1 MISHAELVEDFFGYW
16 PDFADAKVVDF
27 GWTLPGGIE
36 LALHY
41 IDAGRGKDAVVKL
54 RFSGVSNVRLTDLM
68 SGNVVDCLSISRGPP
83 FAIEIEA
90 CYGLA
95 GTFQCSA
102 VEVTGL
108 APNHSFKPT
117 PLRGAA

>member
-16 PDFADAKVVDF
+16 PEFADAKVVNF
-27 GWTLPGGIE
+27 GWAQPGAIE

-41 IDAGRGKDAVVKL
+41 IDAARGKDAVVNL
-54 RFSGVSNVRLTDLM
+54 RFSGVSNVGLTDLM
-68 SGNVVDCLSISRGPP
+68 SENVVDCLSISPGPP
-83 FAIEIEA
+83 VAVELEA

-108 APNHSFKPT
+108 APNNSSKPT